1 MKTEQQHYDQ
11 YLLSMLEFELEAIR
25 KTSNL
30 ITSRI
35 DDIHANPNVDEYST
49 QLELMALQG
58 VTKVV
63 IARLKTIE
71 TKVNEIKSRQAD

>member
-1 MKTEQQHYDQ
+1 MKTQQQHYDN
-11 YLLSMLEFELEAIR
+11 YLLSMLEFELEAVR

-30 ITSRI
+30 ITMRI
-35 DDIHANPNVDEYST
+35 SDIQANPNPNEYNT

-63 IARLKTIE
+63 TYRLKTIE
-71 TKVNEIKSRQAD
+71 TKVNEIRNRQNT

>member
-30 ITSRI
+30 ITTRI
-35 DDIHANPNVDEYST
+35 ADIQANPNPNEYNT

-63 IARLKTIE
+63 VSRLKTIE
-71 TKVNEIKSRQAD
+71 TKVSEIRNRQDT

>member
-11 YLLSMLEFELEAIR
+11 YLLSMLEFELEAVR

-30 ITSRI
+30 ITTRI
-35 DDIHANPNVDEYST
+35 ADIQANPNPNEYNT

-63 IARLKTIE
+63 VSRLKTIE
-71 TKVNEIKSRQAD
+71 AKVNEIRNRQDT

>member
-1 MKTEQQHYDQ
+1 
-11 YLLSMLEFELEAIR
+11 MLEFELEAVR

-30 ITSRI
+30 ITMRI
-35 DDIHANPNVDEYST
+35 SDIQTNPNPNEYNT

-63 IARLKTIE
+63 TDRLKTIE
-71 TKVNEIKSRQAD
+71 TKVNEIRNRQNT

>member
-35 DDIHANPNVDEYST
+35 DDIHANPNQDEYST

-58 VTKVV
+58 ITKVV
-63 IARLKTIE
+63 VARLKTIE
-71 TKVNEIKSRQAD
+71 TKVNEIKSRQAE